1 MNIVFYSTCS
11 TLFDGTTFHYENL
24 PLNKSKL
31 ETLIKLYSEHNF
43 SIVSQLPGMFLLD
56 LSGNEL
62 EQKANNINYELLP
75 SDATTNEISEKILSL
90 NPSVVISI
98 TGFFRPFDWQ
108 GIKDGLIA
116 QQLIQSGIKV
126 LANSVQT
133 QNICFDK
140 ILTQNFLEANNFSVP
155 KSFSV
160 DHELFWAERNNL
172 DVKENLYKEYIFSKL
187 QQMNYPIIIKDATGL
202 SSFGMEVVTTVNQAK
217 AFLTSK
223 KNNGNKLIQELI
235 EGQQFGVEVFG
246 TPENYMIS
254 SPFQFSVNQ
263 YKITS
268 PKQSVK
274 AGPVVNQKFSDD
286 NFYSELS
293 RLCTLLNINGSA
305 QIDLVYSNS
314 KWYIIEIN
322 PRISGMTNTVCQSY
336 NTNYLEL
343 LVKAAL
349 NIKLRKDDYKNQC
362 VLSLKLPI
370 IDEKTKNSLLTHT
383 FIKQINQTKNDNA
396 KQHREAGFCE
406 IIIEGKNSTELKLNL
421 DIIKQNYS
429 ELIDPGFYTQS
440 IQLLKDME

>member
-11 TLFDGTTFHYENL
+11 TVFDGTTFHYENL

-31 ETLIKLYSEHNF
+31 ETLIQLYPEHNF
-43 SIVSQLPGMFLLD
+43 SIVAQLPGMFLLD
-56 LSGNEL
+56 LCGNEL
-62 EQKANNINYELLP
+62 KQKSQGVKYELLSP
-75 SDATTNEISEKILSL
+75 DSTTSEISEKIISL
-90 NPSVVISI
+90 NPSIAISI

-116 QQLIQSGIKV
+116 EKLIQNGIKV

-133 QNICFDK
+133 QTICFDK
-140 ILTQNFLEANNFSVP
+140 ILTQNFLETNNFSVP
-155 KSFSV
+155 KSISV

-172 DVKENLYKEYIFSKL
+172 DVKENLYKEYVFSKL
-187 QQMNYPIIIKDATGL
+187 HQMNYPIIIKDATGL
-202 SSFGMEVVTTVNQAK
+202 SSFGMEVVTTFNQAK

-274 AGPVVNQKFSDD
+274 AGPVLNKNYNDD
-286 NFYSELS
+286 KFYSELN

-314 KWYIIEIN
+314 KWFIIEIN
-322 PRISGMTNTVCQSY
+322 PRLSGMTNTVCQSY

-343 LVKAAL
+343 LLKAAL
-349 NIKLRKDDYKNQC
+349 NIKLNKDDYEKQC

-370 IDEKTKNSLLTHT
+370 IDEKTKNNLLTHS
-383 FIKQINQTKNDNA
+383 FIKQINQTKNDCA

-406 IIIEGKNSTELKLNL
+406 IIIEGNNSIELKLNL
-421 DIIKQNYS
+421 DIIKQKYS
-429 ELIDPGFYTQS
+429 ELIDQGFYTQS